1 LKFSLKKRIISDI
14 KNRDKKS
21 QDISLEH
28 QPSSQEDNEG
38 NNGKLKKTTDNKTVE
53 IKKAE
58 FLGNSS
64 GLETQEELQMSTGPK
79 KEEIEEGVICHN
91 CKEKIDEEWKGP
103 HWKWNLDNNTK
114 FCMKCYGTKEIE
126 YEKLMN
132 YCVVCGSK
140 LKFVRYNPKPEWKL
154 RGQLCKMCW
163 DSQNLKCKGDKK
175 RLGIS

>member
-1 LKFSLKKRIISDI
+1 MKFSIKKRIVSDI
-14 KNRDKKS
+14 KNRYMKS
-21 QDISLEH
+21 QDISLENKP
-28 QPSSQEDNEG
+28 PSQKDNEK
-38 NNGKLKKTTDNKTVE
+38 NNGKDKN
-53 IKKAE
+53 AE
-58 FLGNSS
+58 FLGNSF
-64 GLETQEELQMSTGPK
+64 GTETNEELQMSTGPK